1 MLKQKEKILNLEKLK
16 EKQKNKSTQM
26 PKKKTRKVI
35 KKPDTVQDVVYRSR
49 QSEIEERIAERA
61 KYLASLEEIKEEKD
75 EE

>member
-1 MLKQKEKILNLEKLK
+1 
-16 EKQKNKSTQM
+16 M